1 VTVHSEIDDGGREA
15 ALVEA
20 HPLDEANRRSR
31 HAVRPC
37 LNVAPRDKRIE
48 VVEDS
53 CLL

>member
-1 VTVHSEIDDGGREA
+1 MMAGVKQRWSKPIRSTKRTA
-15 ALVEA
+15 
-20 HPLDEANRRSR
+20 RSR